1 MKKKGFTLIEL
12 LVVIAIIGLLTSI
25 VLVLLGLSRSKAK
38 DSRRFS
44 DFRQINTAME
54 LCYQDPSCA
63 GGMDIYPSIAAGPD
77 SVSSIGKYLPLVP
90 KDPVEEGLY
99 QYTWTS
105 NAASTTGGSAAR
117 QYYCAYVKLEVLN
130 TLAMMWNYETFACIS
145 NLGVK
150 QKTSPFNGCTDKTT
164 PCNDDCCGMTL

>member
-1 MKKKGFTLIEL
+1 MNKKGFTLIEL
-12 LVVIAIIGLLTSI
+12 LVVIAIIGLLTSV
-25 VLVLLGLSRSKAK
+25 VLVLLGSSRSKAK

-54 LCYQDPSCA
+54 LCYQDSSCA
-63 GGMDIYPSIAAGPD
+63 GGTDIYPSVAAGPD

-105 NAASTTGGSAAR
+105 NAAITTGGSAAR
-117 QYYCAYVKLEVLN
+117 QYYCVYVKLEALI
-130 TLAMMWNYETFACIS
+130 TLATPWIPETFVCAS
-145 NLGVK
+145 NLGVNK
-150 QKTSPFNGCTDKTT
+150 KNSPFNGCTDKTT
-164 PCNDDCCGMTL
+164 PCNDDCCGMSL